1 MLRIYQGFY
10 VQGHLTRKPVA
21 PVEIVTYLF
30 LCRIES
36 SLKSALE
43 LCNIFKIVEIAVLI
57 RNFYLYRHL
66 FN

>member
-43 LCNIFKIVEIAVLI
+43 LCNIFKIVEIGT
-57 RNFYLYRHL
+57 Y
-66 FN
+66 